1 MKHCLKFILIWLA
14 NSLLIY
20 IASALY
26 PSSFVLGTAFVPAAI
41 APFVAGLGLTLICKL
56 GKIILAKLGVELKG
70 RYSKFVYYW
79 AINAA
84 AIWILARFA
93 TYIGLGIAAYYWALV
108 LGFVTCLFQWL
119 LRQAFKRSNLL

>member
-1 MKHCLKFILIWLA
+1 MKHYLRFVLIWLA
-14 NSLLIY
+14 NSLLVY

-26 PSSFVLGTAFVPAAI
+26 PTSYVLGTARVSSAI

-56 GKIILAKLGVELKG
+56 GKIALSKLGVALKG
-70 RYSKFVYYW
+70 RYAKFVYYW
-79 AINAA
+79 AVNTV

-93 TYIGLGIAAYYWALV
+93 PYSGLGIAAYYWAIF
-108 LGFVTCLFQWL
+108 LGFFTSLIQWL